1 MALGWE
7 AGAYE
12 RDRAALARD
21 SAAAPRLADSKAR
34 LLAMAAAAEAAHAME
49 SAGVAVALPPP
60 VTRTTPAAAD
70 PPPPRTS
77 RRAQREAA
85 EARRAAADK
94 RHRDRARER
103 QVLRGALAAEGSW
116 PLAVR
121 VMATDVLADP
131 SGKSVLGYMAQLRR
145 THSGT
150 PIWAIVRAA
159 LRPLDG
165 DAGYRRTWRDPCAR
179 AIAVLGFAQ
188 LMCSKPTKRRSQ
200 WRRVVRGF
208 NLANWAAL
216 LRSPWEADRR
226 PSFSTL
232 SHHYLPALRAAGFMY
247 SQQLPAHEVEPWE
260 CGVDRDFTPRAYNR
274 YWIVGLAAVDD
285 FETQLRLQV
294 WHDAGWAAC
303 ETPPTARATAPP

>member
-1 MALGWE
+1 
-7 AGAYE
+7 
-12 RDRAALARD
+12 
-21 SAAAPRLADSKAR
+21 
-34 LLAMAAAAEAAHAME
+34 
-49 SAGVAVALPPP
+49 LPPG
-60 VTRTTPAAAD
+60 A
-70 PPPPRTS
+70 PPS

-131 SGKSVLGYMAQLRR
+131 SGNSVLGYMAQLRR